1 MFLINTISS
10 LKQFHTLSMDIHS
23 RYRTSQFSDVIPR
36 FNERFILSLS
46 KCNDCVIMDDE
57 FNILPISSLVHSL
70 SELKVES
77 SEGH

>member
-1 MFLINTISS
+1 
-10 LKQFHTLSMDIHS
+10 MDIHS